1 MIEQKANSEQISAII
16 DILDQLDRYLTP
28 KIPFSLMLFAVLYRE
43 YIDANDEVHSEDLS
57 DSVDRLDLLKLNS
70 ERSNRSK
77 RPNSQRKSSRMSLR
91 RSTVSP
97 ESFTPQKTGNDPS
110 RRGTQL
116 AQTITKHHLLLK
128 ILAFSRKHEKG
139 GISYLADRLIWI
151 FQNFSQREM
160 GLKTQ
165 YEELSEQVI

>member
-16 DILDQLDRYLTP
+16 EILDQLDRYLTP

-57 DSVDRLDLLKLNS
+57 DSVDRPDLLKLNS

-97 ESFTPQKTGNDPS
+97 ESFTPQKNWKRP
-110 RRGTQL
+110 
-116 AQTITKHHLLLK
+116 
-128 ILAFSRKHEKG
+128 
-139 GISYLADRLIWI
+139 
-151 FQNFSQREM
+151 
-160 GLKTQ
+160 
-165 YEELSEQVI
+165 VP